1 MGALV
6 KALVLYKADEPGSAG
21 DEDLAPSG
29 KRLRLDVAVARTT
42 GRTPRP
48 DQLGPRPGQPAQ
60 PGTTVLRSPRWLA
73 RNQPYE
79 PRPSLLHP
87 RPDATQHGH
96 ASADGTS
103 SIWRSCTS
111 GAL

>member
-6 KALVLYKADEPGSAG
+6 KALVLYKGDEPGSAG
-21 DEDLAPSG
+21 DENLALSG

-60 PGTTVLRSPRWLA
+60 PGHNRSQVTIVQDVRD
-73 RNQPYE
+73 
-79 PRPSLLHP
+79 
-87 RPDATQHGH
+87 DAKRD
-96 ASADGTS
+96 DGAAG
-103 SIWRSCTS
+103 R
-111 GAL
+111 